1 MNAGIVRQSFNRAA
15 ATYTA
20 AAALQQQVAAQL
32 IATMQTCLPD
42 GFSGQVLDAGCGT
55 GDCLKQLHA
64 LYPDATIFGVDFA
77 ESMLHQLP
85 ASNQICRLNADLQHL
100 PLADA
105 RIDLYVSSLAWQW
118 CDVATAIQEV
128 IRVLKPGGQ
137 LWLTTLVAG
146 TFHELGAA
154 LTEAGLSSASH
165 LLTLPPQADILPA
178 LAASGMSLITTHC
191 DRMTTWHPDFA
202 TLRHSIR
209 GVGAN
214 RLPTASHEPLNRAA
228 RQRLLAA
235 YEARRTP
242 QGLPLTYH
250 VLTIHAQRS

>member
-1 MNAGIVRQSFNRAA
+1 MNAGVIRQSFNRAA

-20 AAALQQQVAAQL
+20 SAALQQHVATQL
-32 IATMQTCLPD
+32 ITTLRAYLPD
-42 GFSGQVLDAGCGT
+42 NFAGQILDAGCGT
-55 GDCLKQLHA
+55 GYCLKQLHA
-64 LYPDATIFGVDFA
+64 LYPASTIFGVDFA

-85 ASNQICRLNADLQHL
+85 ASHQICRLNADLQHL
-100 PLADA
+100 PLDDA
-105 RIDLYVSSLAWQW
+105 RMDLYVSSLAWQW
-118 CDVATAIQEV
+118 CDVPTAIQETT
-128 IRVLKPGGQ
+128 RVLKPGGQ

-146 TFHELGAA
+146 TFHELSTA
-154 LTEAGLSSASH
+154 LADAGLSSAAH
-165 LLTLPPQADILPA
+165 LLALPPQAEIQHAFADAGL
-178 LAASGMSLITTHC
+178 SLIGTHC
-191 DRMTTWHPDFA
+191 DPVTTWHPDFA

-214 RLPTASHEPLNRAA
+214 RLPTAPHEPLDRAA

-235 YEARRTP
+235 YEAQRTP